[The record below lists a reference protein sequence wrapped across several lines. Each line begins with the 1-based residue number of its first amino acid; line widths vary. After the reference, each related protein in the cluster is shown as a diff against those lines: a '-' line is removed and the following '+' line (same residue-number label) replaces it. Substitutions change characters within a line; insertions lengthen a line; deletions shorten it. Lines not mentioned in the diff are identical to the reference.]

1 MSRSE
6 GLEYEAPH
14 PRKITN
20 AHLDRMA
27 VVYVRQ
33 STAQQVLNHRES
45 TRLQYGLRDDARR
58 MGWPEKR
65 VLVIDDDLGC
75 SGADSEGREGFRRLV
90 SEVGLDHVGIIL
102 GVEMSRLA
110 RSSKDWHQLL
120 EICALFG
127 TLIAD
132 LDGVYDPAHYN
143 DRLLLGLKGTMS
155 EAELHLINQRMQRGK
170 LNKARR
176 GELVSGVPLGY
187 LKKPSGEVV
196 LDPDEEARH
205 VVGVVFRKF
214 EELGTLHGL
223 LRYLADHGVRL
234 PFRERTGVGKGE
246 LSWRRPNRQTLHN
259 MLQNPIYAGAYA
271 YGRRQV
277 DPRKRTPGG
286 RDTGRV
292 SLPPR
297 QWTVLIKDRMPA
309 YISWERY
316 ERNLDR
322 LRSNRSRAQ
331 EMGSA
336 RDGKGLLSGLVVC
349 GKCGGRMSVWYSAK
363 EGRYIYMCGKRR
375 TTYGG
380 QICQNVH
387 GPLLDGYVGTEV
399 LRALKPAALELSLE
413 AAANIQKERD
423 DLSELWRKRL
433 ERAAYE
439 AERAERQ
446 YHLVEPENRLVAR
459 HLERAWEEKL
469 EEQRRLR
476 EEYDRF
482 ERGQPRTLSEQEVRA
497 IRRLSQDIP
506 ALWEAHSTTARERKE
521 IVRQVLERVA
531 VDAEGMTERVQ
542 ARIEWVGGG
551 ATEDLVRPVARYE
564 QLSYW
569 PRLRERVR
577 ELAAEGL
584 SAEEI
589 AERLNAEG
597 YRPPRCTA
605 TFRAAAVRKLR
616 GRLGMGGKP
625 PAHKTSEKL
634 GAHEW
639 WLADLARVVGMP
651 KATLYNWIGRGWVES
666 RKSGRGR
673 WIVRADP
680 AETERLRELHD
691 RPDGYYARQ
700 KWIPENPSPVVSTD
714 EEEDHAGER

>member
-1 MSRSE
+1 
-6 GLEYEAPH
+6 
-14 PRKITN
+14 
-20 AHLDRMA
+20 
-27 VVYVRQ
+27 
-33 STAQQVLNHRES
+33 VLNHQDS

-75 SGADSEGREGFRRLV
+75 SGADSERREGFRRLV

-132 LDGVYDPAHYN
+132 LDGVYDPANYN
-143 DRLLLGLKGTMS
+143 DRLLLGLKGTIS

-246 LSWRRPNRQTLHN
+246 LSWHRPNRQTLHN

-482 ERGQPRTLSEQEVRA
+482 ERGQPRTLSEQEVLA
-497 IRRLSQDIP
+497 IRRLSRDIP

-521 IVRQVLERVA
+521 IVRQVLERVV

-551 ATEDLVRPVARYE
+551 ATEEDLLRPVARYE

-597 YRPPRCTA
+597 YRPPRCTE
-605 TFRAAAVRKLR
+605 TFRAAVRKLR

-625 PAHKTSEKL
+625 PVHKTSEKL

-639 WLADLARVVGMP
+639 WLADLACVVGMP
-651 KATLYNWIGRGWVES
+651 KATLYSWIGRGWVEC

-673 WIVRADP
+673 WTVRADP
-680 AETERLRELHD
+680 AETERLRELHN

-700 KWIPENPSPVVSTD
+700 KWIPENPSPVLSTD

>member
-6 GLEYEAPH
+6 GLESEAPH
-14 PRKITN
+14 SRKITD

-33 STAQQVLNHRES
+33 STAQQVLNHQES
-45 TRLQYGLRDDARR
+45 TRLKYGLRDDARR
-58 MGWPEKR
+58 MGWPDDR
-65 VLVIDDDLGC
+65 VLVIDDDLGR
-75 SGADSEGREGFRRLV
+75 SGAHSEGREGFRRLV

-132 LDGVYDPAHYN
+132 LDGVYDPAQYN

-155 EAELHLINQRMQRGK
+155 EAELHLISQRMQRGK

-176 GELVSGVPLGY
+176 GELVSGVPVGY

-196 LDPDEEARH
+196 LDPDDEARL
-205 VVGVVFRKF
+205 VVGLVFRKF
-214 EELGTLHGL
+214 EELGTVHGL
-223 LRYLADHGVRL
+223 LRYLVDHGVRL
-234 PFRERTGVGKGE
+234 PFRERAGVGKGE

-271 YGRRQV
+271 YGRWRV

-292 SLPPR
+292 ALPRR
-297 QWTVLIKDRMPA
+297 QWTVLIKDRLPA
-309 YISWERY
+309 YISWEQY
-316 ERNLDR
+316 ERNLAR
-322 LRSNRSRAQ
+322 LKSNRSRA
-331 EMGSA
+331 EAMGSA
-336 RDGKGLLSGLVVC
+336 RGGEGLLSGLVVC
-349 GKCGGRMSVWYSAK
+349 GKCGWRMSVWYSAT
-363 EGRYIYMCGKRR
+363 EGRYTYTCGKRR
-375 TTYGG
+375 TSYGG
-380 QICQNVH
+380 RICQNVH
-387 GPLLDGYVGTEV
+387 GPLLDGYVSGQV
-399 LRALKPAALELSLE
+399 LKALEPAALELSLE
-413 AAANIQKERD
+413 AAANIQKERN
-423 DLSELWRKRL
+423 DLNELWRKRL

-446 YHLVEPENRLVAR
+446 YYLVEPENRLVAR
-459 HLERAWEEKL
+459 HLERAWEERL
-469 EEQRRLR
+469 EQRRRLQ

-482 ERGQPRTLSEQEVRA
+482 ERSQPRMLSEEEIRA

-506 ALWEAHSTTARERKE
+506 ALWEAHSTTAADRKE
-521 IVRQVLERVA
+521 IVRQVVERVV

-542 ARIEWVGGG
+542 ARIQWVGGG
-551 ATEDLVRPVARYE
+551 ATEEGLVRPVARYE

-577 ELAAEGL
+577 ELADEGL
-584 SAEEI
+584 TAEAI
-589 AERLNAEG
+589 AGQLNTEG
-597 YRPPRCTA
+597 YRPPRCGT

-625 PAHKTSEKL
+625 PAHKPSEEL

-639 WLADLARVVGMP
+639 WLADLARAVGMP
-651 KATLYNWIGRGWVES
+651 KATLYSWIGRGWIEC

-673 WIVRADP
+673 WIVWADP
-680 AETERLRELHD
+680 AETGRLRELHH

-700 KWIPENPSPVVSTD
+700 KWMHREPARSAN
-714 EEEDHAGER
+714 EEEEHAGER

>member
-1 MSRSE
+1 LARASFP
-6 GLEYEAPH
+6 GAAP
-14 PRKITN
+14 T
-20 AHLDRMA
+20 
-27 VVYVRQ
+27 
-33 STAQQVLNHRES
+33 
-45 TRLQYGLRDDARR
+45 ARR
-58 MGWPEKR
+58 CTT
-65 VLVIDDDLGC
+65 C
-75 SGADSEGREGFRRLV
+75 S
-90 SEVGLDHVGIIL
+90 
-102 GVEMSRLA
+102 
-110 RSSKDWHQLL
+110 
-120 EICALFG
+120 
-127 TLIAD
+127 
-132 LDGVYDPAHYN
+132 
-143 DRLLLGLKGTMS
+143 
-155 EAELHLINQRMQRGK
+155 
-170 LNKARR
+170 
-176 GELVSGVPLGY
+176 
-187 LKKPSGEVV
+187 KPFS
-196 LDPDEEARH
+196 P
-205 VVGVVFRKF
+205 
-214 EELGTLHGL
+214 
-223 LRYLADHGVRL
+223 
-234 PFRERTGVGKGE
+234 
-246 LSWRRPNRQTLHN
+246 
-259 MLQNPIYAGAYA
+259 AGAYA

-286 RDTGRV
+286 RYTGRV

-309 YISWERY
+309 YISWEQY

-433 ERAAYE
+433 EKAAYE

-469 EEQRRLR
+469 EVRRRLR

-482 ERGQPRTLSEQEVRA
+482 ERGQPRTLSEQEVLA
-497 IRRLSQDIP
+497 IRRLSRDIP

-521 IVRQVLERVA
+521 IVRQVLERVV

-551 ATEDLVRPVARYE
+551 ATEEDLLRPVARYE

-569 PRLRERVR
+569 PRLRERVS

-625 PAHKTSEKL
+625 PVHKTSEKL

-639 WLADLARVVGMP
+639 WLAELARVVGMP
-651 KATLYNWIGRGWVES
+651 KATLYSWIGRGWVEC

-673 WIVRADP
+673 WTVRADP
-680 AETERLRELHD
+680 EETERLRELHD

-700 KWIPENPSPVVSTD
+700 KWIPENPSPVLSTD